1 MIRYKRDIIK
11 MMAEKGVTTYIIRK
25 NKILTESQ
33 LQQLRDGKLVTQDTL
48 DKICTILD
56 CQPGFLLEYVVTEE
70 NKNFEENL
78 LTYIKK

>member
-33 LQQLRDGKLVTQDTL
+33 LQQIRDGKLVTQDTL

-56 CQPGFLLEYVVTEE
+56 CQPGFLLEYVVTEK
-70 NKNFEENL
+70 NKNFKENL

>member
-1 MIRYKRDIIK
+1 MIKYKRDIIK

-48 DKICTILD
+48 DKICTI
-56 CQPGFLLEYVVTEE
+56 FLLEYVVTEK
-70 NKNFEENL
+70 NKDFEENL

>member
-11 MMAEKGVTTYIIRK
+11 MMAEKGVTTYTIRK

-56 CQPGFLLEYVVTEE
+56 CQPGFLLEYVVTEK
-70 NKNFEENL
+70 NKDFEENL

>member
-33 LQQLRDGKLVTQDTL
+33 LQQIRYGKLVTQDTL

-56 CQPGFLLEYVVTEE
+56 CQPGFLLEYVVTEK

>member
-11 MMAEKGVTTYIIRK
+11 MMAEKGVTTYTIRK

-56 CQPGFLLEYVVTEE
+56 CQPGFLLEYVVTEK
-70 NKNFEENL
+70 NKDFKENL

>member
-11 MMAEKGVTTYIIRK
+11 MMAEKGVTTYTIRK

-56 CQPGFLLEYVVTEE
+56 CQPGFLLEYVVTEK

>member
-1 MIRYKRDIIK
+1 MIRYKRDIIR

-33 LQQLRDGKLVTQDTL
+33 LQQIRDGKLVTQDTL

-56 CQPGFLLEYVVTEE
+56 CQPGFFLEYVVPEKT
-70 NKNFEENL
+70 KNFEDNL

>member
-33 LQQLRDGKLVTQDTL
+33 LQQLRNGKLVTQDTL

-56 CQPGFLLEYVVTEE
+56 CQPGFLLEYVVTEK
-70 NKNFEENL
+70 NKDFEENL

>member
-1 MIRYKRDIIK
+1 MISYKRGIIK

-33 LQQLRDGKLVTQDTL
+33 LQQIRDGKLVTQDTL

-56 CQPGFLLEYVVTEE
+56 CQPGFFLEYVVTEK